1 MFNIAVFNS
10 ENELNLSDIKNECQ
24 NEKWIPIA
32 CQEID
37 DKKTII
43 LFSDIDYAKKFIKR
57 NLLKSFLM
65 GIIILSDCEL
75 EKIKSQYSVLELN
88 WPKKMQNIKF
98 EIINL
103 IENPE
108 LIINK

>member
-1 MFNIAVFNS
+1 MFNIAIFNS
-10 ENELNLSDIKNECQ
+10 ENELNLSDVKIECQ
-24 NEKWIPIA
+24 NDKWIPVA
-32 CQEID
+32 CQEIE

-57 NLLKSFLM
+57 NLLKSFFM
-65 GIIILSDCEL
+65 GIIILSDIEL
-75 EKIKSQYSVLELN
+75 EKIKKEYQVLELN

-103 IENPE
+103 VENPD